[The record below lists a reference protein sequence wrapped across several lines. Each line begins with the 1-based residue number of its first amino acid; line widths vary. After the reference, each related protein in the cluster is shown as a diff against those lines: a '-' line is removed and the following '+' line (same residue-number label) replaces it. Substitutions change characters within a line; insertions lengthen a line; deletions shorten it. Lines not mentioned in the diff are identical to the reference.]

1 VSAAA
6 HSPHGL
12 RQFTVLVID
21 DDSLVL
27 STLTDLLRAHGHR
40 VLEAPTGRVGIELA
54 RAERPHLILVDHH
67 MPEMDGL
74 AVVGALKADGVTRR
88 IPVVAFTSA
97 SAAEA
102 NRLVRAGCIG
112 FIPKPFEP
120 GALPRLVAEFLR
132 ATVARSRR
140 ATVPPRSRPATAP

>member
-1 VSAAA
+1 VSAPARP
-6 HSPHGL
+6 PHGL

-21 DDSLVL
+21 DDSLIL

-54 RAERPHLILVDHH
+54 RTERPDLILVDHH

-74 AVVGALKADGVTRR
+74 AVVGALKADSATRG

-97 SAAEA
+97 SATEA

-112 FIPKPFEP
+112 FIPKPFESGTLP
-120 GALPRLVAEFLR
+120 GLVAEFLR
-132 ATVARSRR
+132 ATVGRSRR
-140 ATVPPRSRPATAP
+140 ATVLPRSRPATAP